1 MISPNDIRFEILKEE
16 GNACRFAL
24 GPLNHGYGYTLG
36 NSLRRVLLS
45 SLAGAAVT
53 EVRFSGV
60 PHQFTTIAGVKED
73 VVQLTLN
80 LKKIRFNLAGDGP
93 VDLRL
98 SATGEGE
105 VTAGDIEAS
114 AGVEVVNPDLVI
126 AHLTDK
132 KAKLEADL
140 LVESGY
146 GYVPAEERETQK
158 VGVIVLDA
166 IFTPVLNVA
175 YQVEAVR
182 VGQITNLDRLLLDI
196 TTDGTI
202 APKDAL
208 LKAAEILMQHFY
220 RVAQGE
226 VEEDDAPVEER
237 PRMTAEEKKLP
248 LEDLE
253 LPTRVN
259 NSLKKGGVTTCGEL
273 VDIIL
278 KGGVSGLTGIQNVGE
293 KSLEEIQK
301 KVTARGWF
309 DEET

>member
-1 MISPNDIRFEILKEE
+1 MIGSNDIRLEILEE
-16 GNACRFAL
+16 GGDIGRFAI
-24 GPLNHGYGYTLG
+24 GPLGRGYGHTLG

-45 SLAGAAVT
+45 SLPGAAVV

-60 PHQFTTIAGVKED
+60 PHQFTTIEGVKED
-73 VVQLTLN
+73 IVQLTLN
-80 LKKIRFNLAGDGP
+80 LKKIRFNLADEEP
-93 VDLRL
+93 VGLRL
-98 SATGEGE
+98 SATGAGE
-105 VTAGDIEAS
+105 VTAGDIEVS
-114 AGVEVVNPDLVI
+114 SGVEVVNPDLVI
-126 AHLTDK
+126 AHLTGK

-146 GYVPAEERETQK
+146 GYVPAGDRETRK

-196 TTDGTI
+196 TTDGTVT
-202 APKDAL
+202 PKDAML
-208 LKAAEILMQHFY
+208 RAAEILMQHFY
-220 RVAQGE
+220 RLAQGE
-226 VEEDDAPVEER
+226 LEEEVAPVEEK
-237 PRMTAEEKKLP
+237 PQMTAEEEKLP

-259 NSLKKGGVTTCGEL
+259 NSLKKGGVNTCGEL
-273 VDIIL
+273 MSIIWT
-278 KGGVSGLTGIQNVGE
+278 GGLSGLTGIQNVGD
-293 KSLEEIQK
+293 KSLEEIRE

-309 DEET
+309 DEEA